1 MKSINHTNDQRP
13 KRISTDPHDGSR
25 SWLVGLMTAGLIA
38 AVLASSTSAQAS
50 TGQVTPQWRPQVS
63 EKLVKMP
70 NAFLKKTLDKD
81 FRASALALA
90 LADVGEEV
98 GFKKQ
103 TLADLRQAR
112 EQAQGDLKIE
122 LDHQFLAEK
131 KAYLDLVVR
140 QQDLKRKHVKTRI
153 EVYERM
159 LQKMGQAHSGRTT
172 SQAKL
177 AERQAAAHARFTQ
190 SAETVDVALFEES
203 VAQQSKYAKEY
214 TKNLTAI
221 RSLAAA
227 IDNHAVTR
235 KVQDDAASQESK
247 PDYLRGLISGA
258 EADLALLNQEGEIV
272 GYMAKLVA
280 LDAQALAEN
289 VQDQVVEIDDMPKDQ
304 GLADVVELYIQ

>member
-1 MKSINHTNDQRP
+1 MTLLIENAGKGKAR
-13 KRISTDPHDGSR
+13 
-25 SWLVGLMTAGLIA
+25 WLAGIMTAGLITATLAMPQSVQA
-38 AVLASSTSAQAS
+38 A
-50 TGQVTPQWRPQVS
+50 TGGVKPQWRPQVS

-81 FRASALALA
+81 FRSSALAIA
-90 LADVGEEV
+90 LADVNEEV
-98 GFKKQ
+98 RFKKQ

-112 EQAQGDLKIE
+112 GQAQGELKVE

-153 EVYERM
+153 KVYERM
-159 LQKMGQAHSGRTT
+159 LRKMGRAHSGRTK

-177 AERQAAAHARFTQ
+177 AEHQAAAHARFAQ
-190 SAETVDVALFEES
+190 STEKVDFALFEES
-203 VAQQSKYAKEY
+203 VAQQSKYAKDY
-214 TKNLTAI
+214 AKNLTAI

-227 IDNHAVTR
+227 IENHTVTR
-235 KVQDDAASQESK
+235 KVADDAATQESK
-247 PDYLRGLISGA
+247 PDYLRGLIAGA
-258 EADLALLNQEGEIV
+258 EADLALLTQESEIV

-280 LDAQALAEN
+280 LDAQALAED
-289 VQDQVVEIDDMPKDQ
+289 VQDQVVEVDDVPPDQ